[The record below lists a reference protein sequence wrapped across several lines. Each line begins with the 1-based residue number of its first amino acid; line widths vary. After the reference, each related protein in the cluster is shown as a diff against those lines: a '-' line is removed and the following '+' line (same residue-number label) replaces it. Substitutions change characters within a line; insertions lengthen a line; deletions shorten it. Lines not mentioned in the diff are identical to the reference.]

1 MTALPPIPAH
11 LPEWQAG
18 HLAWLASRGKP
29 TRYAVPEGVEPCRAN
44 LRGAN
49 LRGANLRGAN
59 LREADL
65 CGANLRGANLREA
78 NLIEADLIEADLC
91 EANLREANRTN
102 AIGIPKEHRLSWV
115 RCDGGAE

>member
-44 LRGAN
+44 LR
-49 LRGANLRGAN
+49 
-59 LREADL
+59 EADL
-65 CGANLRGANLREA
+65 CGANLREA
-78 NLIEADLIEADLC
+78 NLIG
-91 EANLREANRTN
+91 ANRTN

>member
-44 LRGAN
+44 LREADLCGAN
-49 LRGANLRGAN
+49 
-59 LREADL
+59 L